1 MQQQPDRFAVVRAAL
16 RIVQLVR
23 RFEALL
29 PVVRQLQ
36 EMGLIAQQVPDQ
48 DARGREP
55 VLPADQQQTQNDMV
69 QQGVK
74 EQSSPVSA

>member
-1 MQQQPDRFAVVRAAL
+1 M
-16 RIVQLVR
+16 R
-23 RFEALL
+23 RFEALV

-36 EMGLIAQQVPDQ
+36 EIGLIPQQVPDQ

-74 EQSSPVSA
+74 ERSSPGSA